1 MSHVINMQMVTLSRV
16 LGYVRGGEYTA
27 QQEEILDTMREWA
40 RGHQHRL
47 DYQRIDWGLTVP
59 EALEHLIAGRADAEG
74 PSVGYAYYAAL
85 LAVLECTGSDPV
97 DMGVYSK
104 PSTFFGLMDEEL
116 RALGVPADLLPTRYL
131 FADFPDLLPYPV
143 PSPTDGYPA
152 IGYLPLAKAKAV
164 ADAYRA
170 VLDRMDHRFS
180 HDAKL
185 LADKLDVEHE
195 EWQTALKY
203 GHTMDLLVFCIQG

>member
-1 MSHVINMQMVTLSRV
+1 MSHVITMKTVTLSEV
-16 LGYVRGGEYTA
+16 LGYVRGGEHTV
-27 QQEEILDTMREWA
+27 QQAEILDSMRERA
-40 RGHQHRL
+40 RAHQHRL
-47 DYQRIDWGLTVP
+47 DHQRIDWGLTVP
-59 EALEHLIAGRADAEG
+59 EALEHLIMGRADAEG
-74 PSVGYAYYAAL
+74 ASVGYAYYAAL
-85 LAVLECTGSDPV
+85 LAVLERTGSDPV

-116 RALGVPADLLPTRYL
+116 RTLGVPADLLPTRYL

-164 ADAYRA
+164 ADAYKA

-180 HDAKL
+180 HDAGL

-203 GHTMDLLVFCIQG
+203 GHTMDMLVFCVQG